1 MAESD
6 NTSTIDT
13 DEPEIVVD
21 RTVADDAPEKGK
33 AVAAAPIRLDDAGPV
48 TAFHPRDTD
57 ELSRLVRVI
66 VKGGCVPESYI
77 DKKTNKPDVSKM
89 AVAILTGREIGFG
102 PMMSLKC
109 IMIVRGMPTMWG
121 QGVKAKVMQSGAVE
135 DFREE
140 WVNSKG
146 EPMPLPD
153 SSMPIDKW
161 PSELTAR
168 VTVKRRGVATA
179 YVGKFSVGD
188 AKRAHLWANPKKKT
202 YYTFPQD
209 MLMHRAAARV
219 YDRGFADCLM
229 GISIREIIEDGAPEQ
244 EKQTTDASFL
254 LADTKAEGQA

>member
-1 MAESD
+1 MAETD
-6 NTSTIDT
+6 NTTTIDT

-21 RTVADDAPEKGK
+21 RTSADEPKTGT
-33 AVAAAPIRLDDAGPV
+33 AVARTAIRLDDAGPV
-48 TAFHPRDTD
+48 SAFHPRDTD
-57 ELSRLVRVI
+57 ELTSLVRVI
-66 VKGGCVPESYI
+66 VKGGCVPEGYI
-77 DKKTNKPDVSKM
+77 DRVTKKADTSKM

-109 IMIVRGMPTMWG
+109 IMIVRGMACMWG
-121 QGVKAKVMQSGAVE
+121 QGVKAKVMQSGTVE
-135 DFREE
+135 DFKEE

-153 SSMPIDKW
+153 GNVSIDKW

-168 VTVKRRGVATA
+168 VTVKRKGVATP

-202 YYTFPQD
+202 YYTYPQD

-229 GISIREIIEDGAPEQ
+229 GIAIREIIEDNEPDEPKAAAD
-244 EKQTTDASFL
+244 TSFL
-254 LADTKAEGQA
+254 LADAKPAGEA